1 MTTRF
6 LTVSSL
12 PPAKLCFDLGHRAN
26 SDVGRFG
33 FSPLRPQRRRVAK
46 AIPLNGRRYLFPS
59 KSNHSF
65 VLSSSLQTQ
74 TSTQESTAP
83 EQEPRGGE
91 SSVLLDVSGMMCG
104 GCVSRVR
111 SVLSADER
119 VESAAVNM
127 LTETAAI
134 KLKPEVAAEAGFQ
147 AANVADSL
155 ARRLTECGFASKR
168 RVSGAGVAE
177 NVRKWKEMM
186 NKKEELLVKSRNRVA
201 FAWTLVAL
209 CCGSHASHIL
219 HSLGI
224 HVAHGSFFELL
235 HNSYLKGGLALSA
248 LLGPG
253 RDLLFDGLGALRK
266 GSPNMNSLVG
276 FGSLAAFVISAVSLL
291 NPELQWDASFFDEPH
306 AGHASWFCSP
316 RTFS

>member
-1 MTTRF
+1 M
-6 LTVSSL
+6 
-12 PPAKLCFDLGHRAN
+12 
-26 SDVGRFG
+26 
-33 FSPLRPQRRRVAK
+33 
-46 AIPLNGRRYLFPS
+46 
-59 KSNHSF
+59 
-65 VLSSSLQTQ
+65 LS
-74 TSTQESTAP
+74 
-83 EQEPRGGE
+83 G
-91 SSVLLDVSGMMCG
+91 
-104 GCVSRVR
+104 
-111 SVLSADER
+111 DER

-186 NKKEELLVKSRNRVA
+186 EKKEELLVKSRNRVA

-224 HVAHGSFFELL
+224 HVAHGNGDLCNLINYYFFTQSFSQLMI
-235 HNSYLKGGLALSA
+235 SSVLKLIPDFQFLYA
-248 LLGPG
+248 
-253 RDLLFDGLGALRK
+253 
-266 GSPNMNSLVG
+266 
-276 FGSLAAFVISAVSLL
+276 
-291 NPELQWDASFFDEPH
+291 
-306 AGHASWFCSP
+306 
-316 RTFS
+316 